1 MCVALCLTPLCPHVF
16 RKLYR
21 PLRDDIFYRRSRFL
35 TTSRMIR
42 LFSAGMKAPTPG
54 AKVIYLD
61 GQ

>member
-1 MCVALCLTPLCPHVF
+1 MYVARSDASLSPRVPENI
-16 RKLYR
+16 
-21 PLRDDIFYRRSRFL
+21 PPPRDDIFYRRSRFL